1 MPTNLEDRQPPK
13 LFVSFNTMKNHMLVL
28 PRDFYNRHTLEV
40 ARDLLG
46 KSLVRELPEGRVA
59 LRIVETEAYIG
70 ENDKACHASKGMTAR
85 NKVMFG
91 EPGHAYVYLIYGM
104 YNCLNLVTEKNGFP
118 AAVLIRA
125 GEPLEGEEI
134 MAQRRP
140 KAKPCD
146 IASGPGKLCGAM
158 DITRALN
165 GADVC
170 KKGALYV
177 EDAPAVKEVVACPR
191 IGVDYAGEDAFMP
204 WRFYDKKSACVSKR
218 VAGDRAIRK

>member
-1 MPTNLEDRQPPK
+1 MSRVISREFYGR
-13 LFVSFNTMKNHMLVL
+13 NTI
-28 PRDFYNRHTLEV
+28 DV

-46 KSLVRELPEGRVA
+46 KTLVRELPAEGRVA

-70 ENDKACHASKGMTAR
+70 ENDKASHASKGMTAR
-85 NKVMFG
+85 NSVMFG

-125 GEPLEGEEI
+125 GEPVEGIEI
-134 MAQRRP
+134 MASLRK
-140 KAKPCD
+140 KANKPQD
-146 IASGPGKLCGAM
+146 IASGPGKLCSAM

-177 EDAPAVKEVVACPR
+177 EDGPAVKDIVACPR
-191 IGVDYAGEDAFMP
+191 IGVDYAGEDALKP
-204 WRFYDKKSACVSKR
+204 WRFYEKCSPCVSKR
-218 VAGDRAIRK
+218 IFRD